1 MTEMQKF
8 KVAQEA
14 KIIVSGYAF
23 VTKDDIITIVNLNKS
38 DAHTCVIN
46 GRGEVLETCMDPIE
60 QVIALKIWK
69 ENKEFLEE
77 EIA

>member
-1 MTEMQKF
+1 MTEKQKF
-8 KVAQEA
+8 EIAQEA

-23 VTKDDIITIVNLNKS
+23 VTQKDTITIVNLNKS
-38 DAHTCVIN
+38 DAHACVIN
-46 GRGEVLETCMDPIE
+46 GQGKVLETCMDPIE

>member
-1 MTEMQKF
+1 MTEKQKF
-8 KVAQEA
+8 EIAQEA
-14 KIIVSGYAF
+14 KMIVSGYAF
-23 VTKDDIITIVNLNKS
+23 ITKKDTITIVNLNKS
-38 DAHTCVIN
+38 DVHTCVIN
-46 GRGEVLETCMDPIE
+46 GKGQVLETCMDPIE